1 MLVVAKRQSW
11 RLSDENGLTPQ
22 RHRKINEQV
31 KPMTSSVLTI
41 GLIDEKFCPMEAI
54 KYAESVGVSNV
65 KAIQPQSPSHLD
77 KAIKEAEK
85 CDAIILDCKLFLDD
99 DSYPC
104 FSTEPL
110 ETVDG
115 IAMSK
120 AAKALY
126 VVFKEMGKTVIGISA
141 KSSEETC
148 SNEMLAIT
156 KRLIQS
162 AQNG

>member
-1 MLVVAKRQSW
+1 
-11 RLSDENGLTPQ
+11 
-22 RHRKINEQV
+22 
-31 KPMTSSVLTI
+31 MTSSVLTI

-54 KYAESVGVSNV
+54 NYAESVGVSNI
-65 KAIQPQSPSHLD
+65 KTIAIQPQSPDHLNE
-77 KAIKEAEK
+77 AIGEAEK
-85 CDAIILDCKLFLDD
+85 CDVIILDCKLFLDD
-99 DSYPC
+99 PDYPC
-104 FSTEPL
+104 FSPEPP

-141 KSSEETC
+141 ESSEETC
-148 SNEMLAIT
+148 STEMLAIT

-162 AQNG
+162 AHNG